1 MTEKHRKL
9 LFKEIC
15 SRLPYGVFV
24 QVDGKTYDVVGV
36 DERNMNIKCV
46 RLGLDSSVVFTFRIE
61 QCKLMLRK
69 MDEMTA
75 EERENIN
82 RLRLIQKVL
91 EKDESWVITGYLN
104 KYSIDYRGLI
114 DKGLAVHCL
123 L

>member
-1 MTEKHRKL
+1 
-9 LFKEIC
+9 
-15 SRLPYGVFV
+15 V
-24 QVDGKTYDVVGV
+24 QVDGKAYDVVGV

-46 RLGLDSSVVFTFRIE
+46 RLGLDSNAIFTFRIE

-91 EKDESWVITGYLN
+91 EKDEPWVITGYLN
-104 KYSIDYRGLI
+104 KYNIDYRGLI

>member
-1 MTEKHRKL
+1 MTENHRKL

-15 SRLPYGVFV
+15 SRLPYGIFV

-46 RLGLDSSVVFTFRIE
+46 RLGLDSSTVFTFRIE
-61 QCKLMLRK
+61 QCKPMLRK

-91 EKDESWVITGYLN
+91 ERDEPWVITGYLN

>member
-24 QVDGKTYDVVGV
+24 QVDGKTYDV
-36 DERNMNIKCV
+36 
-46 RLGLDSSVVFTFRIE
+46 LGLDSSTVFTFRIE

-82 RLRLIQKVL
+82 RLRLLQKVL
-91 EKDESWVITGYLN
+91 EKDEPWVITGYLN
-104 KYSIDYRGLI
+104 KYSMDYRGLI